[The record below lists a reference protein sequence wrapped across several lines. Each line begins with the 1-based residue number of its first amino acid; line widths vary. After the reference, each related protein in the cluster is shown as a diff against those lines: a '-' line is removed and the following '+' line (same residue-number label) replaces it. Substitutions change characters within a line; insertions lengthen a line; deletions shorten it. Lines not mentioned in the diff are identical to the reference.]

1 MIKKLSLYTLAL
13 LGGLVLF
20 NSCKKEYETIETL
33 DDRTIAEYIKNNN
46 LTNVKDT
53 LGYHYQVL
61 EQGAGG
67 KVERTDSV
75 YYTYEF
81 KHTDGR
87 TIIKNGD
94 YQIPGTYLG
103 YTDRFGFVTIPA
115 VRFTLGKLNR
125 GGKAR
130 LIIPS
135 RLAFGK
141 NGNTTLGVG
150 SNEVIIVE
158 LGLLA
163 ESKQHQVDNLLI
175 NKFVAANKLQTTVD
189 PGKRVQYIVSNV
201 GTGKEDL
208 KTTSTVKVKY
218 TGRLL
223 NGTVFDSSTDGVE
236 FQLEGVIQGWTE
248 TLPGKVGVGGKIRL
262 LIPSDLAYGSKAQTD
277 ISGNVSIP
285 ANSSLDFDIEIVS
298 ITNK

>member
-33 DDRTIAEYIKNNN
+33 DERTIADYIKNNN

-53 LGYHYQVL
+53 LGYHYQIITP
-61 EQGAGG
+61 GAG
-67 KVERTDSV
+67 VVLLNSDSV
-75 YYTYEF
+75 YYTYDF

-94 YQIPGTYLG
+94 YQIPGTFLG
-103 YTDRFGFVTIPA
+103 YTDRFGFLTIPS
-115 VRFTLGKLNR
+115 VRFTLSKLKR
-125 GGKAR
+125 GGAAR
-130 LIIPS
+130 VIVPS

-150 SNEVIIVE
+150 SNEVIVIE
-158 LGLLA
+158 LALLA
-163 ESKQHQVDNLLI
+163 ESKQYQIDNLLI

-208 KTTSTVKVKY
+208 KASSTVKVKY

-223 NGTVFDSSTDGVE
+223 NGTVFDSSADGVE
-236 FQLEGVIQGWTE
+236 FKLDEVIKGWTE
-248 TLPGKVGVGGKIRL
+248 TLPGKIGVGGKIRL
-262 LIPSDLAYGSKAQTD
+262 LIPSDLAYGEKAQTD
-277 ISGNVSIP
+277 INGKVSIP
-285 ANSSLDFDIEIVS
+285 GNSSLDFDIEIVS